1 MHVSDIRDFV
11 TQFACAKKS
20 VISQSSIPRPLK
32 PHFRGQSFPP
42 TISDPL
48 KRWCMGARPANPSNI
63 EGPAFKVGYAA
74 EIVVKFVRHKKGSD
88 SLFNSTGHDLKAH
101 RFLRLFFVGLAME
114 DLR

>member
-88 SLFNSTGHDLKAH
+88 SLFNSTGHDLEAH
-101 RFLRLFFVGLAME
+101 RFLCLFFVSLAMK
-114 DLR
+114 DFG